1 MDCKKLKD
9 ELLSATLESTELMK
23 ELAALKKHQL
33 TIGAKITDLTFSE
46 IKKSKSTHSET
57 ALQKSKLL
65 EESSRQEKEI
75 MQLRLEIQALSAK
88 CGSAQFC
95 IQYRS
100 K

>member
-23 ELAALKKHQL
+23 ELAALKAHQL
-33 TIGAKITDLTFSE
+33 KIGAMITDSTFSE
-46 IKKSKSTHSET
+46 RKKSKSTHSET

-65 EESSRQEKEI
+65 EQSSRQEKEI
-75 MQLRLEIQALSAK
+75 MQMKQEIQALSAK

-95 IQYRS
+95 IQSRS